1 MPSEV
6 MTVVLVIW
14 IGIAL
19 FLYRL
24 DRKLKKIE
32 GEINM
37 ISNMDDYLIAI
48 GGDYGITC
56 EEIDEK
62 KVSKYLDNLESE
74 IILTGEVG
82 SSINEQMK
90 NKCKVI
96 ENYNDVYDIAL
107 KNNKNLLFIYR
118 SDYRKLKQR

>member
-32 GEINM
+32 GEINE
-37 ISNMDDYLIAI
+37 L
-48 GGDYGITC
+48 
-56 EEIDEK
+56 
-62 KVSKYLDNLESE
+62 
-74 IILTGEVG
+74 
-82 SSINEQMK
+82 
-90 NKCKVI
+90 
-96 ENYNDVYDIAL
+96 
-107 KNNKNLLFIYR
+107 
-118 SDYRKLKQR
+118 

>member
-32 GEINM
+32 G
-37 ISNMDDYLIAI
+37 D
-48 GGDYGITC
+48 
-56 EEIDEK
+56 
-62 KVSKYLDNLESE
+62 
-74 IILTGEVG
+74 
-82 SSINEQMK
+82 INE
-90 NKCKVI
+90 
-96 ENYNDVYDIAL
+96 L
-107 KNNKNLLFIYR
+107 
-118 SDYRKLKQR
+118 